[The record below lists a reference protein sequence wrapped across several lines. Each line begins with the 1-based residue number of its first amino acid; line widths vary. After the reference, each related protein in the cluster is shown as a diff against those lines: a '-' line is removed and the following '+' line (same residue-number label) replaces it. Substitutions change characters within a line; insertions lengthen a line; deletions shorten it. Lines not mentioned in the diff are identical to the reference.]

1 MTQTPVKLTFSEYL
15 TYDDGTDNRYELV
28 DGELVM
34 VPLPTG
40 KHSDVIDLLAEA
52 IASAIPQQHLGNWKV
67 KRDVGVY
74 VGVNPQTG
82 KERSRTPDLTVL
94 TSAQW
99 AAIRALETQAA
110 VTKTPPLLVV
120 EIVSPSSKKTD
131 YNTKQEEYK
140 NLGVPEYWIVDLK
153 EKKVSVL
160 TLVDGEYQVTPFT
173 ANQKIVSQTLRELTL
188 TAEQVLSA

>member
-1 MTQTPVKLTFSEYL
+1 MTKTPVKLTFEEYV

-52 IASAIPQQHLGNWKV
+52 LASAIPQQQRGNWKV

-82 KERSRTPDLTVL
+82 KECSRTPDLTVL

-99 AAIRALETQAA
+99 AEIRASETKAA

-120 EIVSPSSKKTD
+120 EIVSPGSKKTD
-131 YNTKQEEYK
+131 YETKQEEYK
-140 NLGVPEYWIVDLK
+140 NLGVPEDWIVDLK
-153 EKKVSVL
+153 QKKVSVL
-160 TLVDGEYQVTPFT
+160 TLVDSQYQITEFT
-173 ANQKIVSQTLRELTL
+173 LDQLIISQIFPDLSLTV
-188 TAEQVLSA
+188 EQVMSA

>member
-1 MTQTPVKLTFSEYL
+1 MTQTTIKLSFEEYL
-15 TYDDGTDNRYELV
+15 TYDDGTNNRYELV

-40 KHSDVIDLLAEA
+40 KHSDAIDLLAQA
-52 IASAIPQQHLGNWKV
+52 IASAIPPTQKGNWKV

-74 VGVNPQTG
+74 VGINPQTG

-94 TSAQW
+94 TAAQW
-99 AAIRALETQAA
+99 ATIRADETKAA

-120 EIVSPSSKKTD
+120 EIVSPGSKKTD
-131 YNTKQEEYK
+131 YTIKQEEYK

-153 EKKVSVL
+153 QKKVAVL
-160 TLVDGEYQVTPFT
+160 ILINGEYQFT
-173 ANQKIVSQTLRELTL
+173 EFTGKQIIISPTLPDFMLTV
-188 TAEQVLSA
+188 EQVLSV